1 MKRRLTLSL
10 LVTLAGLV
18 LIGLLAIFILNPE
31 RQSTDA
37 IGGAFTLTD
46 QRGAVVTEAAL
57 KGAPSLVFFGF
68 THCPDVCP
76 TALFEISQLYKTL
89 GPKGDQL
96 KSFFITVDPER
107 DTPESLKAYLDSFD
121 PRITG
126 LTGAR
131 EQVDNAMRAYRAF
144 ARKVPLEGGGYVMD
158 HTALVYLMD
167 KKGRFVSSMN
177 FERSPEENAKRI
189 ADLF

>member
-1 MKRRLTLSL
+1 MSRRATLSL
-10 LVTLAGLV
+10 LVALAGLV
-18 LIGLLAIFILNPE
+18 LAALLALLIINPE
-31 RQSTDA
+31 RSSTDA

-46 QRGAVVTEAAL
+46 QRGASVTEAAL
-57 KGAPSLVFFGF
+57 KGSPSLVFFGF

-76 TALFEISQLYKTL
+76 TALFEIGQVYQAL
-89 GPKGDQL
+89 GPQGDRL

-107 DTPESLKAYLDSFD
+107 DTPESLKAYLGSFD

-126 LTGAR
+126 LTGTQA
-131 EQVDNAMRAYRAF
+131 EIDGAMRAYRAF

-158 HTALVYLMD
+158 HTAIVYLMD
-167 KKGRFVSSMN
+167 KKGRFVSSIN
-177 FERSPEENAKRI
+177 FERPPEENAKRI